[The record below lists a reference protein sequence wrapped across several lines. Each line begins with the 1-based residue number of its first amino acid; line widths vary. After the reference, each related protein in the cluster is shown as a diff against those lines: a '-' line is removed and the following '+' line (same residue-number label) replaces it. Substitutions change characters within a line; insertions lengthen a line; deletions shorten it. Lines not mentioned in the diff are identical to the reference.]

1 MQPSTRGGA
10 MKANELMTREVV
22 TARPDTPVRQAA
34 ALMAQHHV
42 TSLPVLDDDG
52 RLIGI
57 VSEID
62 LVRDRLPRD
71 PRSHL
76 RPGPAQQPDPAQ
88 HVREV
93 MTDVVSCLGESAD
106 TADIA
111 ALMVDKNLR
120 AVPIVDGARLVGI
133 VSRRDVLRT
142 LLRDDT
148 ALVADVRERLD
159 AYAGEQ
165 DRWRVEVEDGVA
177 VIRGHFDDAAQ
188 REAVTALASTVAGVI
203 RVHLR

>member
-1 MQPSTRGGA
+1 
-10 MKANELMTREVV
+10 MKAHELMTREVV
-22 TARPDTPVRQAA
+22 TARPDTPVREAA

-88 HVREV
+88 HVRQV
-93 MTDVVSCLGESAD
+93 MTDVVYCLGEGAD

-111 ALMVDKNLR
+111 ALMVDSNLR

-133 VSRRDVLRT
+133 VSRRDLLRT

-148 ALVADVRERLD
+148 ALVAEIGERLD
-159 AYAGEQ
+159 AYSGEQ
-165 DRWRVEVEDGVA
+165 NRWRADVADGVA
-177 VIRGHFDDAAQ
+177 TIRGRFDDSAQ
-188 REAVTALASTVAGVI
+188 RDVVTALVSTVPGVI